1 MKALIRL
8 GANISL
14 KDNDSRNV
22 LHAAVIHGGDL
33 DRILDEDACVSF
45 LQKQWC
51 CMSINRSERN
61 CFTTGNNCPN

>member
-45 LQKQWC
+45 FLEKVAL
-51 CMSINRSERN
+51 SINRSERN
-61 CFTTGNNCPN
+61 CFTAGNNCLD